1 MLLIPLSLFVEA
13 LSIILRISFTPLETA
28 DISYIIDSVD
38 FAIIRARV
46 VFPVPGGPHS
56 ILSLYFLLESI

>member
-1 MLLIPLSLFVEA
+1 MLLIPLSLFIKA

-46 VFPVPGGPHS
+46 VFPEPGGPQS
-56 ILSLYFLLESI
+56 IIE